1 METSLAGTDLPKKA
15 EQAVTIFSDKDW
27 WAGIGATGLKIT
39 AIIIIAVIFKYV
51 IKAAIANIFKVRLKS
66 PLRLSEKRENT
77 LFRLLNNVATYV
89 IYSIVII
96 AILGEFMDVRGIL
109 AGAGVLGL
117 AIGFGAQ
124 NLVRDIIT
132 GFFIIFENQFS
143 VGDTVRIAS
152 FEGTVEEIGLRT
164 TKIKSWTGELHILP
178 NSSITEV
185 TNFSVHNSIAVV
197 DLSIA
202 YEEDI
207 DKAQRIIEDV
217 VKRVKPDY
225 PEMVKD
231 PEVLGV
237 QMLGASEVVIRV
249 TSEVLPM
256 THFKIARELRKTL
269 KLELEKAGIE
279 IPYPKMVTYH
289 KEGNSK
295 ENKNKMEG

>member
-1 METSLAGTDLPKKA
+1 MATTGFKIVGIILLA
-15 EQAVTIFSDKDW
+15 I
-27 WAGIGATGLKIT
+27 
-39 AIIIIAVIFKYV
+39 IFKYIV
-51 IKAAIANIFKVRLKS
+51 KAAIANIFKVRLKS
-66 PLRLSEKRENT
+66 PLRLSERRENT
-77 LFRLLNNVATYV
+77 LFRLLDNVASYV
-89 IYSIVII
+89 IYFV
-96 AILGEFMDVRGIL
+96 AILTILTEFGVDIKAIL
-109 AGAGVLGL
+109 AGAGVVGL

-124 NLVRDIIT
+124 SLVKDIIT

-207 DKAQRIIEDV
+207 DKAQNIIQEV
-217 VKRVKPDY
+217 VKNAKPNY
-225 PEMVKD
+225 PEMVKE

-249 TSEVLPM
+249 TAEVLPM

-269 KLELEKAGIE
+269 KHELEIAGIE
-279 IPYPKMVTYH
+279 IPYPKMVTYQ
-289 KEGNSK
+289 KESLPK
-295 ENKNKMEG
+295 EQK

>member
-1 METSLAGTDLPKKA
+1 LAGANLPETA
-15 EQAVTIFSDKDW
+15 EKAVTIFSDKEW
-27 WAGIGATGLKIT
+27 WTGIATTSLKIVG
-39 AIIIIAVIFKYV
+39 IIILAIIFKYIV
-51 IKAAIANIFKVRLKS
+51 KAAIANVFKVRLKS
-66 PLRLSEKRENT
+66 PLRLSERRENT
-77 LFRLLNNVATYV
+77 LFRLLDNVASYV
-89 IYSIVII
+89 IYFV
-96 AILGEFMDVRGIL
+96 AILTILTEFGVDIKAIL
-109 AGAGVLGL
+109 AGAGVVGL

-124 NLVRDIIT
+124 SLVKDIIT

-143 VGDTVRIAS
+143 VGDTVRITN

-207 DKAQRIIEDV
+207 DKAQTIIQEV
-217 VKRVKPDY
+217 VKNAKPNY
-225 PEMVKD
+225 PEMVKE

-249 TSEVLPM
+249 TAEVLPM

-269 KLELEKAGIE
+269 KHELEVAGIE
-279 IPYPKMVTYH
+279 IPYPKMVTYQKEPVPKEH
-289 KEGNSK
+289 K
-295 ENKNKMEG
+295 

>member
-1 METSLAGTDLPKKA
+1 LAGANLPETA
-15 EQAVTIFSDKDW
+15 EKAVTIFSDKEW
-27 WAGIGATGLKIT
+27 WTGIATTSLKIVGIILL
-39 AIIIIAVIFKYV
+39 AIIFKYIV
-51 IKAAIANIFKVRLKS
+51 KAAIANVFKVRLKS
-66 PLRLSEKRENT
+66 PLRLSERRENT
-77 LFRLLNNVATYV
+77 LFRLLDNVASYV
-89 IYSIVII
+89 IYFV
-96 AILGEFMDVRGIL
+96 AILTILTEFGVDIKAIL
-109 AGAGVLGL
+109 AGAGVVGL

-124 NLVRDIIT
+124 SLVKDIIT

-143 VGDTVRIAS
+143 VGDTVRITN

-207 DKAQRIIEDV
+207 DKAQTIIQEV
-217 VKRVKPDY
+217 VKNAKPNY
-225 PEMVKD
+225 PEMVKE

-249 TSEVLPM
+249 TAEVLPM

-269 KLELEKAGIE
+269 KHELEVAGIE
-279 IPYPKMVTYH
+279 IPYPKMVTYQKETLPKEH
-289 KEGNSK
+289 K
-295 ENKNKMEG
+295 

>member
-1 METSLAGTDLPKKA
+1 MAGANLPETA
-15 EQAVTIFSDKDW
+15 EKAVTIFSDKEW
-27 WAGIGATGLKIT
+27 WTGIATTSLKIVGIILL
-39 AIIIIAVIFKYV
+39 AIIFKYIV
-51 IKAAIANIFKVRLKS
+51 KAAIANVFKVRLKS
-66 PLRLSEKRENT
+66 PLRLSERRENT
-77 LFRLLNNVATYV
+77 LFRLLDNVASYV
-89 IYSIVII
+89 IYFV
-96 AILGEFMDVRGIL
+96 AILTILTEFGVDIKAIL
-109 AGAGVLGL
+109 AGAGVVGL

-124 NLVRDIIT
+124 SLVKDIIT

-143 VGDTVRIAS
+143 VGDTVRITN

-207 DKAQRIIEDV
+207 DKAQNIIQDV
-217 VKRVKPDY
+217 VKNAKPNY
-225 PEMVKD
+225 PEMVKE

-249 TSEVLPM
+249 TAEVLPM

-269 KLELEKAGIE
+269 KHELERAGIE
-279 IPYPKMVTYH
+279 IPYPKMVTYQ
-289 KEGNSK
+289 KEPVPK
-295 ENKNKMEG
+295 ENK

>member
-1 METSLAGTDLPKKA
+1 MAGANLPETA
-15 EQAVTIFSDKDW
+15 EKAVTIFSDKEW
-27 WAGIGATGLKIT
+27 WTGIATTSLKIVG
-39 AIIIIAVIFKYV
+39 IIILAIIFKYIV
-51 IKAAIANIFKVRLKS
+51 KAAIANVFKVRLKS
-66 PLRLSEKRENT
+66 PLRLSERRENT
-77 LFRLLNNVATYV
+77 LFRLLDNVASYV
-89 IYSIVII
+89 IYFV
-96 AILGEFMDVRGIL
+96 AILTILTEFGVDIKAIL
-109 AGAGVLGL
+109 AGAGVVGL

-124 NLVRDIIT
+124 SLVKDIIT

-143 VGDTVRIAS
+143 VGDTVRITN

-207 DKAQRIIEDV
+207 DKAQTIIQEV
-217 VKRVKPDY
+217 VKNAKPNY
-225 PEMVKD
+225 PEMVKE

-249 TSEVLPM
+249 TAEVLPM

-269 KLELEKAGIE
+269 KHELEVAGIE
-279 IPYPKMVTYH
+279 IPYPKMVTYQ
-289 KEGNSK
+289 KEPLPK
-295 ENKNKMEG
+295 ENK

>member
-1 METSLAGTDLPKKA
+1 M
-15 EQAVTIFSDKDW
+15 FSDKEW
-27 WAGIGATGLKIT
+27 WAGIATTGIKIVG
-39 AIIIIAVIFKYV
+39 IIILAVIFKYV
-51 IKAAIANIFKVRLKS
+51 VKATIANIFKVRLKT
-66 PLRLSEKRENT
+66 PLRLSERRENT
-77 LFRLLNNVATYV
+77 LFRLLDNVASYV
-89 IYSIVII
+89 IYFV
-96 AILGEFMDVRGIL
+96 AILTILSEFMDIKAIL
-109 AGAGVLGL
+109 AGAGVVGL

-124 NLVRDIIT
+124 SLVKDIIT

-143 VGDTVRIAS
+143 VGDTVRITS

-207 DKAQRIIEDV
+207 DKAQKIIEEV
-217 VKRVKPDY
+217 VKNAKPNY
-225 PEMVKD
+225 PEMVKE

-269 KLELEKAGIE
+269 KYELEKAGIE

-289 KEGNSK
+289 KEQMPK
-295 ENKNKMEG
+295 EQK

>member
-1 METSLAGTDLPKKA
+1 M
-15 EQAVTIFSDKDW
+15 FSDKEW
-27 WAGIGATGLKIT
+27 WTGIATTSLKIVG
-39 AIIIIAVIFKYV
+39 IIILAIIFKYIV
-51 IKAAIANIFKVRLKS
+51 KAAIANVFKVRLKS
-66 PLRLSEKRENT
+66 PLRLSERRENT
-77 LFRLLNNVATYV
+77 LFRLLDNVASYV
-89 IYSIVII
+89 IYFV
-96 AILGEFMDVRGIL
+96 AILTILTEFGVDIKAIL
-109 AGAGVLGL
+109 AGAGVVGL

-124 NLVRDIIT
+124 SLVKDIIT

-143 VGDTVRIAS
+143 VGDTVRITN

-207 DKAQRIIEDV
+207 DKAQNIIQEV
-217 VKRVKPDY
+217 VKNAKPNY
-225 PEMVKD
+225 PEMVKE

-249 TSEVLPM
+249 TAEVLPM

-269 KLELEKAGIE
+269 KHELEVAGIE
-279 IPYPKMVTYH
+279 IPYPKMVTYQKEPLPKEH
-289 KEGNSK
+289 K
-295 ENKNKMEG
+295 

>member
-1 METSLAGTDLPKKA
+1 MAGANLPETA
-15 EQAVTIFSDKDW
+15 EKAVTIFSDKEW
-27 WAGIGATGLKIT
+27 WTGIATTSLKIVG
-39 AIIIIAVIFKYV
+39 IIILAIIFKYIV
-51 IKAAIANIFKVRLKS
+51 KAAIANVFKVRLKS
-66 PLRLSEKRENT
+66 PLRLSERRENT
-77 LFRLLNNVATYV
+77 LFRLLDNVASYV
-89 IYSIVII
+89 IYFV
-96 AILGEFMDVRGIL
+96 AILTILTEFGVDIKAIL
-109 AGAGVLGL
+109 AGAGVVGL

-124 NLVRDIIT
+124 SLVKDIIT

-143 VGDTVRIAS
+143 VGDTVRITN

-207 DKAQRIIEDV
+207 DKAQNIIQEV
-217 VKRVKPDY
+217 VKNAKPNY
-225 PEMVKD
+225 PEMVKE

-249 TSEVLPM
+249 TAEVLPM

-269 KLELEKAGIE
+269 KHELEVAGIE
-279 IPYPKMVTYH
+279 IPYPKMVTYQKEPIPKEH
-289 KEGNSK
+289 K
-295 ENKNKMEG
+295 

>member
-1 METSLAGTDLPKKA
+1 M
-15 EQAVTIFSDKDW
+15 FSDKEW
-27 WAGIGATGLKIT
+27 WTGIATTSLKIVGIILL
-39 AIIIIAVIFKYV
+39 AIIFKYIV
-51 IKAAIANIFKVRLKS
+51 KAAIANVFKVRLKS
-66 PLRLSEKRENT
+66 PLRLSERRENT
-77 LFRLLNNVATYV
+77 LFRLLDNVASYV
-89 IYSIVII
+89 IYFV
-96 AILGEFMDVRGIL
+96 AILTILTEFGVDIKAIL
-109 AGAGVLGL
+109 AGAGVVGL

-124 NLVRDIIT
+124 SLVKDIIT

-143 VGDTVRIAS
+143 VGDTVRITN

-207 DKAQRIIEDV
+207 DKAQNIIQDV
-217 VKRVKPDY
+217 VKNAKPNY
-225 PEMVKD
+225 PEMVKE

-249 TSEVLPM
+249 TAEVLPM

-269 KLELEKAGIE
+269 KHELERAGIE
-279 IPYPKMVTYH
+279 IPYPKMVTYQ
-289 KEGNSK
+289 KEPVPK
-295 ENKNKMEG
+295 ENK

>member
-1 METSLAGTDLPKKA
+1 MAGANLPETA
-15 EQAVTIFSDKDW
+15 EKAVTIFSDKEW
-27 WAGIGATGLKIT
+27 WTGIATTSLKIVG
-39 AIIIIAVIFKYV
+39 IIILAIIFKYIV
-51 IKAAIANIFKVRLKS
+51 KAAIANVFKVRLKS
-66 PLRLSEKRENT
+66 PLRLSERRENT
-77 LFRLLNNVATYV
+77 LFRLLDNVASYV
-89 IYSIVII
+89 IYFV
-96 AILGEFMDVRGIL
+96 AILTILTEFGVDIKAIL
-109 AGAGVLGL
+109 AGAGVVGL

-124 NLVRDIIT
+124 SLVKDIIT

-143 VGDTVRIAS
+143 VGDTVRITN

-207 DKAQRIIEDV
+207 DKAQTIIQEV
-217 VKRVKPDY
+217 VKNAKPNY
-225 PEMVKD
+225 PEMVKE

-249 TSEVLPM
+249 TAEVLPM

-269 KLELEKAGIE
+269 KHELEVAGIE
-279 IPYPKMVTYH
+279 IPYPKMVTYQKEPLPKEH
-289 KEGNSK
+289 K
-295 ENKNKMEG
+295 

>member
-1 METSLAGTDLPKKA
+1 MAGANLPETA
-15 EQAVTIFSDKDW
+15 EKAVTIFSDKEW
-27 WAGIGATGLKIT
+27 WTGIATTSLKIVG
-39 AIIIIAVIFKYV
+39 IIILAIIFKYIV
-51 IKAAIANIFKVRLKS
+51 KAAIANIFKVRLKS
-66 PLRLSEKRENT
+66 PLRLSERRENT
-77 LFRLLNNVATYV
+77 LFRLLDNVASYV
-89 IYSIVII
+89 IYFV
-96 AILGEFMDVRGIL
+96 AILTVLTEFGVDIKAIL
-109 AGAGVLGL
+109 AGAGVVGL

-124 NLVRDIIT
+124 SLVKDIIT

-143 VGDTVRIAS
+143 VGDTVRITN

-207 DKAQRIIEDV
+207 DKAQNIIQDV
-217 VKRVKPDY
+217 VKNAKPNY
-225 PEMVKD
+225 PEMVKE

-249 TSEVLPM
+249 TAEVLPM

-269 KLELEKAGIE
+269 KHELERAGIE
-279 IPYPKMVTYH
+279 IPYPKMVTYQ
-289 KEGNSK
+289 KEPVPK
-295 ENKNKMEG
+295 ENK

>member
-1 METSLAGTDLPKKA
+1 M
-15 EQAVTIFSDKDW
+15 FSDKEW
-27 WAGIGATGLKIT
+27 WTGIATTSLKIVGIILL
-39 AIIIIAVIFKYV
+39 AIIFKYIV
-51 IKAAIANIFKVRLKS
+51 KAAIANVFKVRLKS
-66 PLRLSEKRENT
+66 PLRLSERRENT
-77 LFRLLNNVATYV
+77 LFRLLDNVASYV
-89 IYSIVII
+89 IYFV
-96 AILGEFMDVRGIL
+96 AILTILTEFGVDIKAIL
-109 AGAGVLGL
+109 AGAGVVGL

-124 NLVRDIIT
+124 SLVKDIIT

-143 VGDTVRIAS
+143 VGDTVRITN

-207 DKAQRIIEDV
+207 DKAQTIIQEV
-217 VKRVKPDY
+217 VKNAKPNY
-225 PEMVKD
+225 PEMVKE

-249 TSEVLPM
+249 TAEVLPM

-269 KLELEKAGIE
+269 KHELEVAGIE
-279 IPYPKMVTYH
+279 IPYPKMVTYQKETLPKEH
-289 KEGNSK
+289 K
-295 ENKNKMEG
+295 

>member
-1 METSLAGTDLPKKA
+1 MAGTEIPKKA
-15 EQAVTIFSDKDW
+15 EEAVTLFSDKDW
-27 WAGIGATGLKIT
+27 WAGIGAVGLKIT

-51 IKAAIANIFKVRLKS
+51 IQAVIANIFKVRLKS
-66 PLRLSEKRENT
+66 PLRLSERRENT
-77 LFRLLNNVATYV
+77 LYKLLNNVATYV
-89 IYSIVII
+89 IYFIAII
-96 AILGEFMDVRGIL
+96 AILSEFMDVRGIL

-124 NLVRDIIT
+124 SLVKDIIT

-143 VGDTVRIAS
+143 VGDTVRIAN

-164 TKIKSWTGELHILP
+164 TKIKNWTGELHILP

-197 DLSIA
+197 DVTIA

-207 DKAQRIIEDV
+207 DHAQKIIEDV
-217 VKRVKPDY
+217 VKRLKPEY
-225 PEMVKD
+225 PEMVKE

-237 QMLGASEVVIRV
+237 QMLGATEVVIRV
-249 TSEVLPM
+249 TAEVLPM
-256 THFKIARELRKTL
+256 THFKIARELRRIL
-269 KLELEKAGIE
+269 KHELEKAGLE
-279 IPYPKMVTYH
+279 IPYPKMVTYT
-289 KEGNSK
+289 KNTKSK

>member
-1 METSLAGTDLPKKA
+1 MAGANLPETA
-15 EQAVTIFSDKDW
+15 EKAVTIFSDKEW
-27 WAGIGATGLKIT
+27 WTGIATTSLKIVGIILL
-39 AIIIIAVIFKYV
+39 AIIFKYIV
-51 IKAAIANIFKVRLKS
+51 KAAIANVFKVRLKS
-66 PLRLSEKRENT
+66 PLRLSERRENT
-77 LFRLLNNVATYV
+77 LFRLLDNVASYV
-89 IYSIVII
+89 IYFV
-96 AILGEFMDVRGIL
+96 AILTILTEFGVDIKAIL
-109 AGAGVLGL
+109 AGAGVVGL

-124 NLVRDIIT
+124 SLVKDIIT

-143 VGDTVRIAS
+143 VGDTVRITN

-207 DKAQRIIEDV
+207 DKAQTIIQEV
-217 VKRVKPDY
+217 VKNAKPNY
-225 PEMVKD
+225 PEMVKE

-249 TSEVLPM
+249 TAEVLPM

-269 KLELEKAGIE
+269 KHELEVAGIE
-279 IPYPKMVTYH
+279 IPYPKMVTYQKETLPKEH
-289 KEGNSK
+289 K
-295 ENKNKMEG
+295 

>member
-1 METSLAGTDLPKKA
+1 M
-15 EQAVTIFSDKDW
+15 FSDKEW
-27 WAGIGATGLKIT
+27 WTGIATTSLKIVG
-39 AIIIIAVIFKYV
+39 IIILAIIFKYIV
-51 IKAAIANIFKVRLKS
+51 KAAIANVFKVRLKS
-66 PLRLSEKRENT
+66 PLRLSERRENT
-77 LFRLLNNVATYV
+77 LFRLLDNVASYV
-89 IYSIVII
+89 IYFV
-96 AILGEFMDVRGIL
+96 AILTILTEFGVDIKAIL
-109 AGAGVLGL
+109 AGAGVVGL

-124 NLVRDIIT
+124 SLVKDIIT

-143 VGDTVRIAS
+143 VGDTVRITN

-207 DKAQRIIEDV
+207 DKAQNIIQEV
-217 VKRVKPDY
+217 VKNAKPNY
-225 PEMVKD
+225 PEMVKE

-249 TSEVLPM
+249 TAEVLPM

-269 KLELEKAGIE
+269 KHELEVAGIE
-279 IPYPKMVTYH
+279 IPYPKMVTYQKEPIPKEH
-289 KEGNSK
+289 K
-295 ENKNKMEG
+295 

>member
-1 METSLAGTDLPKKA
+1 MAGANLPETA
-15 EQAVTIFSDKDW
+15 EKAVTIFSDKEW
-27 WAGIGATGLKIT
+27 WTGIATTSLKIVG
-39 AIIIIAVIFKYV
+39 IIILAIIFKYIV
-51 IKAAIANIFKVRLKS
+51 KAAIANVFKVRLKS
-66 PLRLSEKRENT
+66 PLRLSERRENT
-77 LFRLLNNVATYV
+77 LFRLLDNVASYL
-89 IYSIVII
+89 IYFV
-96 AILGEFMDVRGIL
+96 AILTILTEFGVDIKAIL
-109 AGAGVLGL
+109 AGAGVVGL

-124 NLVRDIIT
+124 SLVKDIIT

-143 VGDTVRIAS
+143 VGDTVRITN

-207 DKAQRIIEDV
+207 DKAQNIIQEV
-217 VKRVKPDY
+217 VKNAKPNY
-225 PEMVKD
+225 PEMVKE

-249 TSEVLPM
+249 TAEVLPM

-269 KLELEKAGIE
+269 KHELEVAGIE
-279 IPYPKMVTYH
+279 IPYPKMVTYQKEPLPKEH
-289 KEGNSK
+289 K
-295 ENKNKMEG
+295 

>member
-1 METSLAGTDLPKKA
+1 MKTALGGTNLPKTA
-15 EQAVTIFSDKDW
+15 EKAVTIFSDKEW
-27 WAGIGATGLKIT
+27 WTEIATTGIKIAGIIVL
-39 AIIIIAVIFKYV
+39 AVIFKYI
-51 IKAAIANIFKVRLKS
+51 IKAAIANIFKVRLKT
-66 PLRLSEKRENT
+66 PLRLSERRENT
-77 LFRLLNNVATYV
+77 LFRLLDNVASYV
-89 IYSIVII
+89 IYFV
-96 AILGEFMDVRGIL
+96 AILTILSEFMDIKAIL
-109 AGAGVLGL
+109 AGAGVVGL

-124 NLVRDIIT
+124 SLVKDIIT

-143 VGDTVRIAS
+143 VGDTVRITN

-207 DKAQRIIEDV
+207 DKAQNIIQEV
-217 VKRVKPDY
+217 VKNAKPNY
-225 PEMVKD
+225 PEMVKE

-249 TSEVLPM
+249 TAEVLPM

-269 KLELEKAGIE
+269 KHELEIAGIE

-289 KEGNSK
+289 KEQMPK
-295 ENKNKMEG
+295 EQNNN

>member
-1 METSLAGTDLPKKA
+1 MVSNKEWWTEIAAKGIKIA
-15 EQAVTIFSDKDW
+15 TI
-27 WAGIGATGLKIT
+27 IVLVI
-39 AIIIIAVIFKYV
+39 IFKFV

-66 PLRLSEKRENT
+66 PLRLSERRENT
-77 LFRLLNNVATYV
+77 LFRLLNNVSAYV
-89 IYSIVII
+89 IYFM
-96 AILGEFMDVRGIL
+96 AILTILSEFGVDIKAIL
-109 AGAGVLGL
+109 AGAGVVGL

-124 NLVRDIIT
+124 NLVKDIIT

-143 VGDTVRIAS
+143 VGDYVRIIG

-207 DKAQRIIEDV
+207 DKAQSIIQEV
-217 VKRVKPDY
+217 VKNAKPNY
-225 PEMVKD
+225 PEMVKE

-269 KLELEKAGIE
+269 KFELEKAGIE

-289 KEGNSK
+289 KGNVPK
-295 ENKNKMEG
+295 EMDNQ

>member
-1 METSLAGTDLPKKA
+1 MAGANLPETA
-15 EQAVTIFSDKDW
+15 EKAVTIFSDKEW
-27 WAGIGATGLKIT
+27 WTGIATTSLKIVG
-39 AIIIIAVIFKYV
+39 IIILAIIFKYIV
-51 IKAAIANIFKVRLKS
+51 KAAIANVFKVRLKS
-66 PLRLSEKRENT
+66 PLRLSERRENT
-77 LFRLLNNVATYV
+77 LFRLLENVTSYV
-89 IYSIVII
+89 IYFV
-96 AILGEFMDVRGIL
+96 AILTILTEFGVDIKAIL
-109 AGAGVLGL
+109 AGAGVVGL

-124 NLVRDIIT
+124 SLVKDIIT

-143 VGDTVRIAS
+143 VGDTVRITN

-207 DKAQRIIEDV
+207 DKAQTIIQDV
-217 VKRVKPDY
+217 VKNAKPNY
-225 PEMVKD
+225 PEMVKE

-249 TSEVLPM
+249 TAEVLPM

-269 KLELEKAGIE
+269 KHELEVAGIE
-279 IPYPKMVTYH
+279 IPYPKMVTYQ
-289 KEGNSK
+289 KEPLPK
-295 ENKNKMEG
+295 ENK

>member
-1 METSLAGTDLPKKA
+1 MEKPKLPEAA
-15 EQAVTIFSDKDW
+15 EQAVTIFSDKEW
-27 WAGIGATGLKIT
+27 WAGIATTGIKIVG
-39 AIIIIAVIFKYV
+39 IIILAVIFKYV
-51 IKAAIANIFKVRLKS
+51 VKAAISNIFKVRLKT
-66 PLRLSEKRENT
+66 PLRLSERRENT
-77 LFRLLNNVATYV
+77 LFRLVDNVASYV
-89 IYSIVII
+89 IYFV
-96 AILGEFMDVRGIL
+96 AILTILSEFMDIKAIL
-109 AGAGVLGL
+109 AGAGVVGL

-124 NLVRDIIT
+124 SLVKDIIT

-207 DKAQRIIEDV
+207 DKAQKIIEEV
-217 VKRVKPDY
+217 VKNAKPNY
-225 PEMVKD
+225 PEMVKE

-269 KLELEKAGIE
+269 KYELEKAGIE
-279 IPYPKMVTYH
+279 IPYPKMITYH
-289 KEGNSK
+289 KEQMPK
-295 ENKNKMEG
+295 EQK

>member
-1 METSLAGTDLPKKA
+1 MAGANLPETA
-15 EQAVTIFSDKDW
+15 EKAVTIFSDKEW
-27 WAGIGATGLKIT
+27 WTGIATTSLKIVG
-39 AIIIIAVIFKYV
+39 IIILAIIFKYIV
-51 IKAAIANIFKVRLKS
+51 KAAIANVFKVRLKS
-66 PLRLSEKRENT
+66 PLRLSERRENT
-77 LFRLLNNVATYV
+77 LFRLLDNVASYV
-89 IYSIVII
+89 IYFV
-96 AILGEFMDVRGIL
+96 AILTILTEFGVDIKAIL
-109 AGAGVLGL
+109 AGAGVVGL

-124 NLVRDIIT
+124 SLVKDIIT

-143 VGDTVRIAS
+143 VGDTVRITN

-207 DKAQRIIEDV
+207 DKAQNIIQEV
-217 VKRVKPDY
+217 VKNAKPNY
-225 PEMVKD
+225 PEMVKE

-249 TSEVLPM
+249 TAEVLPM

-269 KLELEKAGIE
+269 KHELEVAGIE
-279 IPYPKMVTYH
+279 IPYPKMVTYQKEPLPKEH
-289 KEGNSK
+289 K
-295 ENKNKMEG
+295 

>member
-1 METSLAGTDLPKKA
+1 MAGANLPETA
-15 EQAVTIFSDKDW
+15 EKAVTIFSDKEW
-27 WAGIGATGLKIT
+27 WTGIATTSLKIVG
-39 AIIIIAVIFKYV
+39 IIILAIIFKYIV
-51 IKAAIANIFKVRLKS
+51 KAAIANVFKVRLKS
-66 PLRLSEKRENT
+66 PLRLSERRENT
-77 LFRLLNNVATYV
+77 LFRLLDNVASYV
-89 IYSIVII
+89 IYFV
-96 AILGEFMDVRGIL
+96 AILTILTEFGVDIKAIL
-109 AGAGVLGL
+109 AGAGVVGL

-124 NLVRDIIT
+124 SLVKDIIT

-143 VGDTVRIAS
+143 VGDTVRITN

-207 DKAQRIIEDV
+207 DKAQNIIQEV
-217 VKRVKPDY
+217 VKNAKPNY
-225 PEMVKD
+225 PEMVKE

-249 TSEVLPM
+249 TAEVLPM

-269 KLELEKAGIE
+269 KHELERAGIE
-279 IPYPKMVTYH
+279 IPYPKMVTYQKEPVPKEH
-289 KEGNSK
+289 K
-295 ENKNKMEG
+295 